1 MLVQDVLRIASWV
14 SPVGNSEREE
24 KWLTESL
31 EFDPTNAFKRVSN
44 LSGGNKRKLCMMF
57 ALFGDPALRLLD
69 ECSTGLDPASRL
81 AMVDTLKSSS
91 TGTTVFT
98 THSMSEAEDLC
109 TKAVIM
115 SKGRV
120 LEFDLIGKMRTR
132 HFDCFW
138 VQVELQEQAWSG
150 LASEL

>member
-1 MLVQDVLRIASWV
+1 
-14 SPVGNSEREE
+14 
-24 KWLTESL
+24 
-31 EFDPTNAFKRVSN
+31 
-44 LSGGNKRKLCMMF
+44 MMF

-81 AMVDTLKSSS
+81 AMVDTLKSSRA
-91 TGTTVFT
+91 GTTVFT

-109 TKAVIM
+109 TRAVIM

-150 LASEL
+150 VASEL